1 LTSPV
6 EVGRWRWRH
15 EAEMARGLLEDAGI
29 PSAVMADDIGG
40 AYAGIAPARLL
51 VAPEDAARA
60 REVLTTAE
68 EPMDGSEPR
77 PLEQE

>member
-1 LTSPV
+1 
-6 EVGRWRWRH
+6 
-15 EAEMARGLLEDAGI
+15 
-29 PSAVMADDIGG
+29 MADDIGG